1 MDIFLLTFT
10 SASLPIEDFNLYMSN
25 SHNVISSF
33 TRHSSSPYQETEN
46 KRLSLALLKGVF
58 PQRMTI
64 GSYLGVVAGTAALAV
79 QLQRSQAQPLQVAEA
94 GSSGELRKTRKRD

>member
-1 MDIFLLTFT
+1 
-10 SASLPIEDFNLYMSN
+10 MSN
-25 SHNVISSF
+25 SHSVISSF
-33 TRHSSSPYQETEN
+33 IKEKYLNTSPFLYKTFFLTLPGNREQ
-46 KRLSLALLKGVF
+46 KILSLALLKGVF